1 MLFMRWCNMEEDV
14 GRWISG
20 LPIDTNISPF
30 HFDFSH
36 VMSSFQYQ
44 YQYLPFLLSL
54 SLSMEEDAWYS
65 CRSID
70 TNISTFSLPASHLF
84 SFNLPPLNVMDRLS
98 YVHTDTKMNTIH
110 EGKVRQKLTFGQ
122 HFQIYGMMPPNK
134 ENLKP
139 TYFFPLYLF
148 PRTIF
153 PHF

>member
-1 MLFMRWCNMEEDV
+1 MTDMLFMRWCNMEEDV

-36 VMSSFQYQ
+36 VMSSIQ

-122 HFQIYGMMPPNK
+122 HFQIYM
-134 ENLKP
+134 E
-139 TYFFPLYLF
+139 
-148 PRTIF
+148 
-153 PHF
+153 